1 MKPLNLDNRPCS
13 PISSNCVIWQGPD
26 IPCIKLCTGDTV
38 SDIVYKLGTEL
49 CTIMD
54 QLNVSNYDLSC
65 FDLAACPPSDFK
77 ALIQLLIDRIC
88 SANGVTTTTSKAVQ
102 STCPD
107 CVVSVAPCFVQG
119 TNPPIT
125 TMQLVDYVQMIAN
138 RVCSIVSE
146 IANIN
151 NQINVL
157 DIRVTAL
164 EEAPVPVTPTPIIPI
179 TCTIGSLSPGS
190 YAIDTILNQLINN
203 AANGYCALI
212 NVLGTP
218 AQIGTS
224 LVPACLFGTDVTT
237 NPNWTATPNTLAQ
250 SLTNAWIVL
259 CDLYDL
265 VTSFGLTVADTNT
278 VNLDYTAGVLTANVQ
293 DTGWQPL
300 DGFNFYQGSIAS
312 SKPQC
317 RRIGNV
323 IHFRGVV
330 FIPLN
335 NNAGTGAETI
345 YDANTYRTIF
355 RATPYVGPGG
365 VIYDS
370 DNRILFNSNGG
381 GAASVIPSSVLPAGQ
396 NLDGSYTHSVTL
408 AGRDL
413 QLFAN
418 PIGGPQGTAA
428 LSAYC
433 TIKLLQNK
441 TLRFTPLDALEK
453 NGQDTISIT
462 GVALPRLIT
471 SSFIGAS
478 YVIDWTSFTIGGR
491 NGSMSTAAVPL
502 YTGSLVIGHQYTIN
516 NYNAGDDF
524 TNVGAAANSTGVT
537 FIATGTTPTTWT
549 NNSALTIINSYWA
562 PEVLFNV
569 SSTTGSKWPL
579 ITDTTTTGINAGTA
593 DNLGGFKFPLDGLIA
608 YISPCDDT
616 IPTPEPCIPS

>member
-26 IPCIKLCTGDTV
+26 IPCIKICTGDTV

-65 FDLAACPPSDFK
+65 FNLTACPPEDFQ
-77 ALIQLLIDRIC
+77 ALIQLLIDKVC
-88 SANGVTTTTSKAVQ
+88 AANGVTTDGTRTSDG
-102 STCPD
+102 CPD
-107 CVVSVAPCFVQG
+107 CVVSVADCFVQG
-119 TNPPIT
+119 TAT
-125 TMQLVDYVQMIAN
+125 TMQLTDYVQMIAN
-138 RVCSIVSE
+138 RVCAIVSQ
-146 IANIN
+146 IDIIN
-151 NQINVL
+151 SQIINL

-164 EEAPVPVTPTPIIPI
+164 EETPPSATPTPIIPI
-179 TCTIGSLSPGS
+179 SCTIGSLSAGS

-203 AANGYCALI
+203 VANGYCALL

-237 NPNWTATPNTLAQ
+237 NPNWTATPSTLAQ

-265 VTSFGLTVADTNT
+265 VTNSSLTVEDTNT

-300 DGFNFYQGSIAS
+300 DGFDFYQGSMAS
-312 SKPQC
+312 AKPEC
-317 RRIGNV
+317 RRIGNA
-323 IHFRGVV
+323 IHFRGIV
-330 FIPLN
+330 FIPLAN
-335 NNAGTGAETI
+335 VTNSGNETLFSA
-345 YDANTYRTIF
+345 DTYRNIF

-365 VIYDS
+365 IIYDS
-370 DNRILFNSNGG
+370 IGRILFNNNGG
-381 GAASVIPSSVLPAGQ
+381 GATSVIPTSVLPAGQ
-396 NLDGSYTHSVTL
+396 NLDGAYTHCVTL
-408 AGRDL
+408 AGRDI
-413 QLFAN
+413 QLFAD

-433 TIKLLQNK
+433 TIKILQNK
-441 TLRFTPLDALEK
+441 TLRFTSLELLEK
-453 NGQDTISIT
+453 NALDTISIT
-462 GVALPRLIT
+462 GIALPNLIT
-471 SSFIGAS
+471 SSFIGNS
-478 YVIDWTSFTIGGR
+478 YVIDWTKFTAGGR
-491 NGSMSTAAVPL
+491 NGLMSTAAVPL
-502 YTGSLVIGHQYTIN
+502 YTGSLVIGHQYTIS

-524 TNVGAAANSTGVT
+524 TNVGAAVNASGVT
-537 FIATGTTPTTWT
+537 FISTGTTPTVWT
-549 NNSALTIINSYWA
+549 NNSELRTINSYWA
-562 PEVLFNV
+562 PEILFNV
-569 SSTTGSKWPL
+569 SSTTGAKWPL
-579 ITDTTTTGINAGTA
+579 ITDTPTFGINASTS

-616 IPTPEPCIPS
+616 IPTPEPCIPR